1 VIRRFDAAS
10 AVNDLCQLIHKADA
24 LAHATEH
31 LFEGALSAADDEERR
46 RRERL
51 AHLVGATAE
60 AVRAVV
66 DAGDLLA
73 SELVAQP
80 RSGSAP

>member
-10 AVNDLCQLIHKADA
+10 AVNDLCQLIYKADA

-31 LFEGALSAADDEERR
+31 LFEGALSAEDDDERR

-60 AVRAVV
+60 AVRALVE
-66 DAGDLLA
+66 AGDQLA
-73 SELVAQP
+73 AELAAQP
-80 RSGSAP
+80 RSGA